1 MDFSLPGS
9 SVHGISQARVHVQYM
24 EWGAIAFSTA
34 VPLDS
39 HNSLTPTVLESSRSA
54 KKPSFVELVRD
65 AEKAGVGCCIQ
76 SVGNN

>member
-1 MDFSLPGS
+1 MDCSLPGS
-9 SVHGISQARVHVQYM
+9 SVYGISQARVL

-39 HNSLTPTVLESSRSA
+39 HNSLSPTVLESSRSA
-54 KKPSFVELVRD
+54 KKPSFMELVRD

>member
-1 MDFSLPGS
+1 MDCSLPGS
-9 SVHGISQARVHVQYM
+9 SVHGISQARVL

-39 HNSLTPTVLESSRSA
+39 HNSLSPTVLESSRSA
-54 KKPSFVELVRD
+54 KKPSFMELLHD